1 VKMDY
6 IAKNIFKNK
15 MVDFSKLISYG
26 FKKVESF
33 YIFEAFICDKKMKL
47 NLKIDESLNME
58 STIYDLEAED
68 FYTLYLVES
77 AKGEFVGKI
86 KEEYEQ
92 ILIDIRNQ
100 CFYTEVFKSR
110 DAKRIISYCEEKYK
124 DKLEFLWEKF
134 SDNAIIHRKD
144 NQKWYLV
151 FACISKAKLGLV
163 SNEVVEIICF
173 RMEPSKIDLIVDQ
186 KKYFRGYHMNKKHWV
201 SIILDESI
209 KEEELYQIIDDSY
222 LLAK

>member
-1 VKMDY
+1 MDY

-15 MVDFSKLISYG
+15 TADFSKLISYG
-26 FKKVESF
+26 FKKIDSV
-33 YIFEAFICDKKMKL
+33 YIFETFIHDKKMKL
-47 NLKIDESLNME
+47 SLKIDESLNIE

-77 AKGEFVGKI
+77 VKGEFVGKI

-92 ILIDIRNQ
+92 ILIDICNH

-110 DAKRIISYCEEKYK
+110 DAKRIISYCEEKYNNQ
-124 DKLEFLWEKF
+124 LEFLWKKF
-134 SDNAIIHRKD
+134 SDNAIIRRKD

-151 FACISKAKLGLV
+151 FACVSKAKLGLD
-163 SNEVVEIICF
+163 SNEVAEIICF
-173 RMEPSKIDLIVDQ
+173 RMESSKLELIVDQ